1 VTLENLP
8 TELTRDR
15 SIIEGNFVMS
25 LWLDPENYLDYK
37 INPEKDLFTED
48 AKFYYG
54 LGLELYKQGYKNFD
68 DISICVYLANKDIL
82 RNGYERRGGYRPI
95 HDFRNILN
103 INNIDSYYDN
113 LCKSNMLINLY
124 DKGFNILKNIDKLK
138 SMTSEQVYDYY
149 DYLLNNIAIDKST
162 DIKIEKLNID
172 DAFIEEC
179 NSGAEMGLN
188 YGKYAH
194 LLNYITL
201 GIPKG
206 DLFLIAGYSGIGKT
220 SWAFANVVLPI
231 IENGHKVCIISN
243 EQKANEFK
251 RLLLS
256 MTLYDLGYYNLS
268 RKKLKQGSFST
279 EQMAIIEEDKNI
291 INEKYDETLRF
302 VKMYD
307 YSLAKIKK
315 IVKKLSKQGYELFV
329 YDTMKGENLS
339 DGQVWQQLVEDSKQ
353 LFQLASKENVA
364 IVPTYQLALHSLG
377 KRHLDATC
385 LSNAKQIKEVFSE
398 IILFRTIYDDEYDG
412 EAKDIKPYHFEKDKE
427 TGKWT
432 GNKIYKKITKDIN
445 KKYLI
450 VFVDKT
456 RNDVDGQTIVYEFNG
471 AWNKWMEIGY
481 CTVLHDF

>member
-1 VTLENLP
+1 
-8 TELTRDR
+8 
-15 SIIEGNFVMS
+15 MS

-37 INPEKDLFTED
+37 IDPEKDLFTED

-54 LGLELYKQGYKNFD
+54 LGLELHKQGYKNFD
-68 DISICVYLANKDIL
+68 DISICAFLANKDIL
-82 RNGYERRGGYRPI
+82 KNGYERRLGYKPI
-95 HDFRNILN
+95 YDMKNLLDIKNIS
-103 INNIDSYYDN
+103 SYYKN

-124 DKGFNILKNIDKLK
+124 NRGFNILKDFNKL
-138 SMTSEQVYDYY
+138 SRMTTEEVYDYY
-149 DYLLNNIAIDKST
+149 DYLLNSIAIDKST

-188 YGKYAH
+188 YGKHAH

-206 DLFLIAGYSGIGKT
+206 DLFLIAGFSGIGKT
-220 SWAFANVVLPI
+220 SWAFANIALPI
-231 IENGHKVCIISN
+231 IENGHKTCIISN

-256 MTLYDLGYYNLS
+256 MTLFDLGYYNLS
-268 RKKLKQGSFST
+268 RKKIKQGNFSE
-279 EQMAIIEEDKNI
+279 EQLKKIEEAKQI
-291 INEKYDETLRF
+291 INDKYDDTLRF

-307 YSLAKIKK
+307 YSLPKIKK
-315 IVKKLSKQGYELFV
+315 IVKKLSKQGYELFI

-353 LFQLASKENVA
+353 LFQLASKEDVA

-377 KRHLDATC
+377 KRYLDATC

-398 IILFRTIYDDEYDG
+398 IILFRTIWDDEYDG
-412 EAKDIKPYHFEKDKE
+412 GTHDIKPYNFERDKE

-432 GNKIYKKITKDIN
+432 GNKIYKKITRDKD

-456 RNDVDGQTIVYEFNG
+456 RNDTDGQTILYEFNG
-471 AWNKWMEIGY
+471 AWNKWNEIGY
-481 CTVLHDF
+481 CTVLHDYN